1 MICLMSS
8 VLVKIELFRVLIR
21 KLIKPFLL
29 KVQIMRIFALIFT
42 FIAAFPVGAQA
53 YDRISDRATFV
64 DTVDG
69 KDLRIGLYR
78 LTLNVRADGSITGRA
93 AGWDISGSWNWE
105 NGYFC
110 REMDWSGTVI
120 EYNCQLVEVNGDRIR
135 FTVDQGAGD
144 DAVLR
149 IR

>member
-1 MICLMSS
+1 ML
-8 VLVKIELFRVLIR
+8 R
-21 KLIKPFLL
+21 
-29 KVQIMRIFALIFT
+29 T
-42 FIAAFPVGAQA
+42 FILTLALTAASAVSAQA

-64 DTVDG
+64 ETVDG
-69 KDLRIGLYR
+69 KDLKIALYG
-78 LTLNVRADGSITGRA
+78 LTLNVRADGSIIGRA
-93 AGWDISGSWNWE
+93 AGWDVTGSWSWE

-110 REMDWSGTVI
+110 RDMDWSGYPI
-120 EYNCQLVEVNGDRIR
+120 EYNCQLVEVAGDRIR

>member
-1 MICLMSS
+1 M
-8 VLVKIELFRVLIR
+8 FRSTALA
-21 KLIKPFLL
+21 LS
-29 KVQIMRIFALIFT
+29 ALILLP
-42 FIAAFPVGAQA
+42 AAAQA
-53 YDRISDRATFV
+53 YERISDRSTFV
-64 DTVDG
+64 QTVNG
-69 KDLRIGLYR
+69 KDLKIALYG
-78 LTLNVRADGSITGRA
+78 LTLNVRENGTIQGRA
-93 AGWDISGSWNWE
+93 AGWDITGSWSWE

-110 REMDWSGTVI
+110 RNMDWSGYPI

>member
-1 MICLMSS
+1 MLRT
-8 VLVKIELFRVLIR
+8 LALTLT
-21 KLIKPFLL
+21 FL
-29 KVQIMRIFALIFT
+29 FAL
-42 FIAAFPVGAQA
+42 PVSALA
-53 YDRISDRATFV
+53 YERISDRATFV
-64 DTVDG
+64 ATVGD
-69 KDLRIGLYR
+69 KDLKIALYG
-78 LTLNVRADGSITGRA
+78 LTLNVRDNGTITGRA
-93 AGWDISGSWNWE
+93 AGWDISGSWTWE

-110 REMDWSGTVI
+110 RDMDWSGYPI

>member
-1 MICLMSS
+1 MFRAFVLTLTLMA
-8 VLVKIELFRVLIR
+8 
-21 KLIKPFLL
+21 
-29 KVQIMRIFALIFT
+29 ALP
-42 FIAAFPVGAQA
+42 ASAQA

-64 DTVDG
+64 STVGD
-69 KDLRIGLYR
+69 KDLRIGIYG
-78 LTLNVRADGSITGRA
+78 LTLNVRDNGTISGRA
-93 AGWDISGSWNWE
+93 AGWDITGSWVWE
-105 NGYFC
+105 NGFFC
-110 REMDWSGTVI
+110 RDMDWSGYAI

>member
-1 MICLMSS
+1 M
-8 VLVKIELFRVLIR
+8 FRTL
-21 KLIKPFLL
+21 
-29 KVQIMRIFALIFT
+29 AT
-42 FIAAFPVGAQA
+42 FILLLVVTPATVAAFE
-53 YDRISDRATFV
+53 RISDRNTFLQ
-64 DTVDG
+64 TVNG
-69 KDLRIGLYR
+69 KDLRIGMYGLS
-78 LTLNVRADGSITGRA
+78 LNVRADGTISGRA
-93 AGWDISGSWNWE
+93 AGWDITGSWSWK

-110 REMDWSGTVI
+110 RDMDWSGYPI